1 MATKKYNTAAVA
13 IALNISECS
22 IEDRHPMTIGEILML
37 ANNPKLKTYT
47 EEAEKIRQLIADI
60 KELEK

>member
-1 MATKKYNTAAVA
+1 MSKKYNTAAVA

-22 IEDRHPMTIGEILML
+22 IEDRKPMTIGEILML
-37 ANNPKLKTYT
+37 ADNPKLKRYD

-60 KELEK
+60 RELEK

>member
-1 MATKKYNTAAVA
+1 MSKKYNTAAIA
-13 IALNISECS
+13 IALGISEIA
-22 IEDRHPMTIGEILML
+22 IEDRKGMTIGEILIL
-37 ANNPKLKTYT
+37 ADNPKLKKYD

>member
-1 MATKKYNTAAVA
+1 MKTYNSAAVA
-13 IALNISECS
+13 LALGISECA
-22 IEDRHPMTIGEILML
+22 IEDKKNMTIADILVL
-37 ANNPKLKTYT
+37 SENKKLKTYT

>member
-1 MATKKYNTAAVA
+1 MSKKYNTAAIA
-13 IALNISECS
+13 IALGISEIA
-22 IEDRHPMTIGEILML
+22 IEDRKGMTIGEILIL
-37 ANNPKLKTYT
+37 ADNPKLKRYD

>member
-1 MATKKYNTAAVA
+1 MSKKYNTAAIA
-13 IALNISECS
+13 IALGISELA
-22 IEDRHPMTIGEILML
+22 IEDRKGMTIGEILIL
-37 ANNPKLKTYT
+37 ADNPKLKRYD

>member
-1 MATKKYNTAAVA
+1 MRTYNSAAVA
-13 IALNISECS
+13 LALGISELS
-22 IEDRHPMTIGEILML
+22 IEDKKNLTIADILVL
-37 ANNPKLKTYT
+37 SENKKLKKYD

>member
-1 MATKKYNTAAVA
+1 MAKKYNTAAVA

-22 IEDRHPMTIGEILML
+22 IEDRKPMTIGEILML
-37 ANNPKLKTYT
+37 ADNPKLKKYD

>member
-1 MATKKYNTAAVA
+1 MAKKYNTAAVA

-22 IEDRHPMTIGEILML
+22 IEDRHPMTIGEILIL
-37 ANNPKLKTYT
+37 ADNPKLKKYD

>member
-1 MATKKYNTAAVA
+1 MRTYNSAAVA
-13 IALNISECS
+13 LALGISEIA
-22 IEDRHPMTIGEILML
+22 IEDRKNMTIADILVL
-37 ANNPKLKTYT
+37 SENKKLKTYA

>member
-1 MATKKYNTAAVA
+1 MSKKYNTAAIA
-13 IALNISECS
+13 IALGISELA
-22 IEDRHPMTIGEILML
+22 IEDRKGMTIGEILIL
-37 ANNPKLKTYT
+37 ADNPKLKKYD